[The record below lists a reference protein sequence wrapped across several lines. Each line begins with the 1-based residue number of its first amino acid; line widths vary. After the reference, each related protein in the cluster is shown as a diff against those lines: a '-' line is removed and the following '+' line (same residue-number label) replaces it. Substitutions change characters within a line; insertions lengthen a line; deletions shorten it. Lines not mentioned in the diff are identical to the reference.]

1 MCRFVVY
8 QGPPITLS
16 SLITEPS
23 NSLIHQSVHS
33 RERVEPLNGDGFGV
47 AWYCPDLN
55 DTPAVFRSIS
65 PAWSNRN
72 LLELAGVTR
81 SGSVFA
87 HVRAATPGMP
97 VVETNCHPFS
107 RGRFVFM
114 HNGRIARF
122 RSLRRRL
129 LKQLSDE
136 SFEAIEGS
144 TDSEHIF
151 ALFMD
156 RLRDADDD
164 GSAAA
169 LENAMQD
176 TIRDVVALAR
186 DAGATELTN
195 LNLAVSDGHRAVVS
209 RFTTGP
215 PDGAESLYFQSGTR
229 YACEDGACLVVSESN
244 EGGAVLISSERL
256 SDDSGWQRVPGNH
269 MVVVD
274 TDRNVRVVACVP
286 SE

>member
-8 QGPPITLS
+8 HGPPITLS

-33 RERVEPLNGDGFGV
+33 RERIEPLNGDGFGV
-47 AWYCPDLN
+47 AWYCPELS

-72 LLELAGVTR
+72 LLELARVTR

-107 RGRFVFM
+107 HGKYVFM

-122 RSLRRRL
+122 RNVRRHL
-129 LKQLSDE
+129 LKRLSDE

-151 ALFMD
+151 ALLMD
-156 RLRDADDD
+156 RLRDVGDD
-164 GSAAA
+164 GSADA
-169 LENAMQD
+169 LEKAMQR
-176 TIRDVVALAR
+176 TIRDVVDLAR
-186 DAGATELTN
+186 DAGATETTN
-195 LNLAVSDGHRAVVS
+195 LNLAISDERRAVVS

-215 PDGAESLYFQSGTR
+215 PDGAESLYYQSGTR
-229 YACEDGACLVVSESN
+229 YSCENGACHVLSESN
-244 EGGAVLISSERL
+244 ELGAVLISSEVL
-256 SDDSGWQRVPGNH
+256 SDDPGWNRVPGNH
-269 MVVVD
+269 MVVID
-274 TDRNVRVVACVP
+274 SDRNVRVIPCKAAG
-286 SE
+286 